1 MRERLVTWALI
12 VALALGGFV
21 LYRWAGAEH
30 KRANDAEQDLKTLR
44 IKHRTVLR
52 DVQALEQKRET
63 SRKDLKDALEKNKTW
78 ADSPVPDAVA
88 DSLCKRLRCN

>member
-44 IKHRTVLR
+44 IKHRAILL

-63 SRKDLKDALEKNKTW
+63 SRKDLKDALEKNKDW
-78 ADSPVPDAVA
+78 ADGPVPTAVV